1 MGANFLPWV
10 RAFFLSAVLWS
21 TAMSRFS
28 RPLPEKVSVSS
39 FALAQIINALNGAPH
54 HIRELQ
60 ATRGTSLVSN
70 PIDIIERELMEAQ
83 STTYFAEA
91 SAAAHAEASV
101 EGTLH
106 NYKRQG
112 GLSVRTVLELAD
124 HYLVTSDKSR
134 AQFKAHIETLAG
146 EQA

>member
-1 MGANFLPWV
+1 
-10 RAFFLSAVLWS
+10 
-21 TAMSRFS
+21 MSRFS

-60 ATRGTSLVSN
+60 AARGCALVSN

-83 STTYFAEA
+83 STTDFAEA

-106 NYKRQG
+106 NYRRQG
-112 GLSVRTVLELAD
+112 GLSVKTVLELAD
-124 HYLVTSDKSR
+124 HYLVTSDKER
-134 AQFKAHIETLAG
+134 AKFKAHIETIAG

>member
-1 MGANFLPWV
+1 
-10 RAFFLSAVLWS
+10 
-21 TAMSRFS
+21 MSRFS

-83 STTYFAEA
+83 STTDFAEA